1 MCCSICPYF
10 SFQEKNTEHVK
21 LLTPKKSVSIFCA
34 VCRIITWKYIS
45 NFLVLITSFLKTFV
59 LFFYYVHLSVTIL
72 VTISF
77 ELSLQTA
84 FYTFFSYFSFRVSL
98 CHLLFNFWMG
108 GNQLGNTAVIRGL
121 QLVVRYGNTGCG
133 VFKRGVQ
140 NQNQH
145 TQRKLLNFENWI
157 NGEPQQLE
165 K

>member
-1 MCCSICPYF
+1 MYQFSERFVIIFLLNCAVRAPRARRGQSSKKLMTNIVELLLLK
-10 SFQEKNTEHVK
+10 SFQ
-21 LLTPKKSVSIFCA
+21 L
-34 VCRIITWKYIS
+34 
-45 NFLVLITSFLKTFV
+45 
-59 LFFYYVHLSVTIL
+59 YVHLSVTIL

-121 QLVVRYGNTGCG
+121 QLVVRYGSTGCG

-157 NGEPQQLE
+157 NGRVS
-165 K
+165 KIGHHFRK